1 LGKVIAIGEEPPAVV
16 GGLVVNT
23 GRTPRPVT
31 GAEAQRARPSAG
43 KKAAMARFFAFRG
56 PSERRRD
63 LITTLEFVVALVAI
77 LLGAAFFT
85 NAVEILG
92 GRLGMRQGA
101 VGSLLAAVG
110 TALPESM
117 IAIVAILEPV
127 MSGDTSGEGA
137 LIGIGAILG
146 APFML
151 ATLAMFVVGVSAVA
165 FRGRRDQGTDLRI
178 DPATIGRDVGFF
190 LVFFAVAAGVGLVE
204 LPMFLKVVI
213 AIVLA
218 FGYGLYVR
226 RTLTSGEHL
235 EEMPE
240 RLLILPR
247 SDDPPLGAVVFQTLA
262 SLGVILAGAHF
273 FVDAVEHAA
282 EGLGLPAGL
291 IALVLAPLA
300 TELPEKFNS
309 IFWMRDGKDTLAL
322 GNVTGAMM
330 FQSTIPVAFG
340 VLFTPWNLQPLDLF
354 AVVLAL
360 ASGGLVFLNLRRSG
374 TLRAGGLMLGG
385 LFYLAFVIG
394 AIIAVT

>member
-1 LGKVIAIGEEPPAVV
+1 M
-16 GGLVVNT
+16 
-23 GRTPRPVT
+23 
-31 GAEAQRARPSAG
+31 
-43 KKAAMARFFAFRG
+43 AAMARFFAFRG
-56 PSERRRD
+56 PSERRRG
-63 LITTLEFVVALVAI
+63 LLTTLEFVGALVAI
-77 LLGAAFFT
+77 LLGALFFT

-117 IAIVAILEPV
+117 IAIVAILEPII
-127 MSGDTSGEGA
+127 SGDTSGEGA
-137 LIGIGAILG
+137 VIGIGAILG

-165 FRGRRDQGTDLRI
+165 FRARRDQGTGLRVE
-178 DPATIGRDVGFF
+178 AKTISRDIGFF

-204 LPMFLKVVI
+204 LPIILKVVV
-213 AIVLA
+213 AIVLG

-226 RTLTSGEHL
+226 RTLSSGEHL
-235 EEMPE
+235 EEVPE

-247 SDDPPLGAVVFQTLA
+247 SANPPFVAVLFQTLA

-322 GNVTGAMM
+322 GNITGAMM

-340 VLFTPWNLQPLDLF
+340 VLFTPWNLKPLDLF

-360 ASGGLVFLNLRRSG
+360 VSGGLVFLTLRRSG
-374 TLRAGGLMLGG
+374 TLRAVRLMIGG

-394 AIIAVT
+394 AIIVVV

>member
-1 LGKVIAIGEEPPAVV
+1 M
-16 GGLVVNT
+16 NF
-23 GRTPRPVT
+23 VT
-31 GAEAQRARPSAG
+31 
-43 KKAAMARFFAFRG
+43 M
-56 PSERRRD
+56 
-63 LITTLEFVVALVAI
+63 LEFVAALVAI

-127 MSGDTSGEGA
+127 ISGDTSGEGA

-151 ATLAMFVVGVSAVA
+151 ATLAMFVVGVSALV
-165 FRGRRDQGTDLRI
+165 FRGRRGQGTGLRI
-178 DPATIGRDVGFF
+178 DAPTISRDVGFF
-190 LVFFAVAAGVGLVE
+190 LIFFTTAAGVGLVD
-204 LPMFLKVVI
+204 LPFFLKVVV
-213 AIVLA
+213 ALVLA
-218 FGYGLYVR
+218 LGYGLYVR

-235 EEMPE
+235 EEVPE
-240 RLLILPR
+240 KLLFLPR
-247 SDDPPLGAVVFQTLA
+247 RQNPPLFAVVLQTLV

-282 EGLGLPAGL
+282 SGLGLPAGL

-360 ASGGLVFLNLRRSG
+360 ASGGLVYLTIRRSG

-385 LFYLAFVIG
+385 LFYVAFVVG
-394 AIIAVT
+394 AVIAVV

>member
-1 LGKVIAIGEEPPAVV
+1 
-16 GGLVVNT
+16 
-23 GRTPRPVT
+23 
-31 GAEAQRARPSAG
+31 
-43 KKAAMARFFAFRG
+43 
-56 PSERRRD
+56 
-63 LITTLEFVVALVAI
+63 LITTLEFVAALVGI

-85 NAVEILG
+85 NAIEILG

-117 IAIVAILEPV
+117 IAIVAILEPII
-127 MSGDTSGEGA
+127 SGDTSGDGA
-137 LIGIGAILG
+137 VIGIGAILG

-151 ATLAMFVVGVSAVA
+151 ATLAMFVVGVSAVV
-165 FRGRRDQGTDLRI
+165 FRDRRGQGTGLRI
-178 DPATIGRDVGFF
+178 DPATIGRDIGFF
-190 LVFFAVAAGVGLVE
+190 LIFFAVAAGVGLVE
-204 LPMFLKVVI
+204 LPIFLKVIV

-218 FGYGLYVR
+218 SGYGLYVR
-226 RTLTSGEHL
+226 RTLSSGEHL
-235 EEMPE
+235 EEVPE

-247 SDDPPLGAVVFQTLA
+247 NQNPPFVAVLLQTLG

-340 VLFTPWNLQPLDLF
+340 VLFTPWDLQPLDLF
-354 AVVLAL
+354 AVVLGL
-360 ASGGLVFLNLRRSG
+360 ASGGLIFFTLRRAG

-385 LFYLAFVIG
+385 LFYVAFVIG

>member
-1 LGKVIAIGEEPPAVV
+1 
-16 GGLVVNT
+16 
-23 GRTPRPVT
+23 
-31 GAEAQRARPSAG
+31 
-43 KKAAMARFFAFRG
+43 M
-56 PSERRRD
+56 
-63 LITTLEFVVALVAI
+63 ITTLEFAGALVGI
-77 LLGAAFFT
+77 LLGALFFT

-117 IAIVAILEPV
+117 IAVVAILEPV
-127 MSGDTSGEGA
+127 ISGDTSGEGA
-137 LIGIGAILG
+137 KIGIGAILG

-165 FRGRRDQGTDLRI
+165 FRGRRDQGTGLRI
-178 DPATIGRDVGFF
+178 DPATIGRDVAFF
-190 LVFFAVAAGVGLVE
+190 LVFFALAAGVGLLE
-204 LPMFLKVVI
+204 LPLVLKIVI
-213 AIVLA
+213 ALVLA
-218 FGYGLYVR
+218 FGYGLYVK

-235 EEMPE
+235 EEVPE

-247 SDDPPLGAVVFQTLA
+247 TQSPPLLAVVFQTLA
-262 SLGVILAGAHF
+262 SLGVIIAGAHF

-291 IALVLAPLA
+291 IALILAPLA

-309 IFWMRDGKDTLAL
+309 VFWMRNGKDTLAM
-322 GNVTGAMM
+322 GNITGAMM

-360 ASGGLVFLNLRRSG
+360 ISGGIIFFTLRRSG

-385 LFYLAFVIG
+385 LFYIAFVIG
-394 AIIAVT
+394 AIIAVV

>member
-1 LGKVIAIGEEPPAVV
+1 
-16 GGLVVNT
+16 
-23 GRTPRPVT
+23 
-31 GAEAQRARPSAG
+31 
-43 KKAAMARFFAFRG
+43 
-56 PSERRRD
+56 
-63 LITTLEFVVALVAI
+63 
-77 LLGAAFFT
+77 GAAFFT

-127 MSGDTSGEGA
+127 LTGGASEEGA

-151 ATLAMFVVGVSAVA
+151 ATLAMFVVGVSALI
-165 FRGRRDQGTDLRI
+165 FRRRRDQGKALRI
-178 DPATIGRDVGFF
+178 DAATIGRDLGFF
-190 LVFFAVAAGVGLVE
+190 LVFFSVAAGVGLVE
-204 LPMFLKVVI
+204 LPLYAKAVV
-213 AIVLA
+213 ALVLVL
-218 FGYGLYVR
+218 GYALYVR
-226 RTLTSGEHL
+226 RTLASGEHL
-235 EEMPE
+235 EEVPE
-240 RLLILPR
+240 RLLLLPR
-247 SDDPPLGAVVFQTLA
+247 SQGPPLFAVVFQTLA

-282 EGLGLPAGL
+282 AGLGLPAGL

-309 IFWMRDGKDTLAL
+309 IFWIRDGKDTLAL

-340 VLFTPWNLQPLDLF
+340 TLFTPWNLAPLDLF

-360 ASGGLVFLNLRRSG
+360 VSGGLIYAGLRRSG
-374 TLRAGGLMLGG
+374 KLRAGRLMLGG
-385 LFYLAFVIG
+385 LFYLAFVVG
-394 AIIAVT
+394 AVMAIM

>member
-1 LGKVIAIGEEPPAVV
+1 
-16 GGLVVNT
+16 
-23 GRTPRPVT
+23 
-31 GAEAQRARPSAG
+31 
-43 KKAAMARFFAFRG
+43 
-56 PSERRRD
+56 
-63 LITTLEFVVALVAI
+63 LITTLEFVAALGAI

-85 NAVEILG
+85 NAIEILG

-117 IAIVAILEPV
+117 IAVVAILETV
-127 MSGDTSGEGA
+127 VSGDTSGEGA
-137 LIGIGAILG
+137 KIGIGAILG

-165 FRGRRDQGTDLRI
+165 FRGRRDQGTGLRI
-178 DPATIGRDVGFF
+178 DPTTIGRDVGFF
-190 LVFFAVAAGVGLVE
+190 LIFFAVAAGVGLVE
-204 LPMFLKVVI
+204 LPPSLKVII
-213 AIVLA
+213 ALVLA

-235 EEMPE
+235 EGVPE
-240 RLLILPR
+240 RLLFLPR
-247 SDDPPLGAVVFQTLA
+247 SENPPLLAVVFQTLA
-262 SLGVILAGAHF
+262 SLGVIIAGAHF

-282 EGLGLPAGL
+282 AGLGLPAGL
-291 IALVLAPLA
+291 VALVLAPLA

-360 ASGGLVFLNLRRSG
+360 ASGGLVFLTLRRSG

-385 LFYLAFVIG
+385 IFYLVFVVG
-394 AIIAVT
+394 AVIVVV